1 MNIKSKLKKILYWS
15 AAFLVVVLA
24 FYFYWNYV
32 NTYSEGNR
40 SGILQKFSKKGN
52 VFKTYEGELILS
64 SIAST
69 TNTTLASEKF
79 FFSVKDENV
88 AKSLFEFEGKNVTL
102 QYVQKRGHLPWSGE
116 TDYFVTGVLQG
127 K

>member
-1 MNIKSKLKKILYWS
+1 MKSKLKKILYWS
-15 AAFLVVVLA
+15 AAILVVLLA

-88 AKSLFEFEGKNVTL
+88 AKSLFELEGKDVTL

-116 TDYFVTGVLQG
+116 TDYFVTGIVTN